1 VNGLKRH
8 LVVDTTGLVL
18 AVVVREANIQ
28 DMGGA
33 KLVLAKLRGQLPHL
47 AYLGGRG
54 LRRATDSMGGGGAG
68 WLIESVA
75 RRKEKQFVVLPRR
88 WVSGA
93 DFCLVGVVW
102 AVEQGLPGSATE
114 QRSFDLH
121 CHDASH
127 AGQAVIG
134 MKVSVTTSPG
144 VHGGAGAIALCA
156 AQSLRQ
162 SSVRPR
168 CYRKLPLRRA
178 VL

>member
-1 VNGLKRH
+1 
-8 LVVDTTGLVL
+8 
-18 AVVVREANIQ
+18 
-28 DMGGA
+28 
-33 KLVLAKLRGQLPHL
+33 
-47 AYLGGRG
+47 
-54 LRRATDSMGGGGAG
+54 MGGGGAG

-144 VHGGAGAIALCA
+144 GTWGSWRNCPLRSAVLTAKLCQAPLLSQVAFAQGSAVNRKRLAVAFGTDALCA
-156 AQSLRQ
+156 GQ
-162 SSVRPR
+162 
-168 CYRKLPLRRA
+168 RR
-178 VL
+178 